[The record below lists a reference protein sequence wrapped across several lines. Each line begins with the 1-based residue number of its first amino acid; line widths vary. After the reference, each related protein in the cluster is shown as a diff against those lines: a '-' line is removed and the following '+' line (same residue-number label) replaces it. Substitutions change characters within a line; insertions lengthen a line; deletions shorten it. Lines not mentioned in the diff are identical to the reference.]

1 MHSVL
6 ARLRAEYRSRRVAW
20 LAVALVAGIGAGVVI
35 GLVAGARRT
44 ERAYPRLLEARNAS
58 DVLVAG
64 KNSFGLVGS
73 VDLDEVEKLPEV
85 AETTRVVASLVF
97 TGRTNDGRRIGPADV
112 FPVAAED
119 TRLGRTIET
128 WKILEGRRADP
139 TKIDEATASF
149 VLAER
154 LDIAVGDTIR
164 LHFVKAE
171 SFGIIASQLLSQL
184 GARLAGEP
192 GSEVTRIDQIA
203 DGPEVEFRVVGIEA
217 APDEFPPIPPDVA
230 PPLHLT
236 PAFSEM
242 YGSQIVANPLSY
254 VRLHRPSDLA
264 SFAQGVERLAPGEP
278 VGFITSRASLT
289 PRVQRSVGIVAN
301 ALRLLATLTFL
312 ALVFVLGQTVLRQAQ
327 FASRDDPT
335 LRALGMTRTEIVS
348 IGIARGAI
356 MGVLAA
362 FVAVVVGVLVSPL
375 MPIGIART
383 AELDPGI
390 SFDGIVLG
398 VGFLATMGLVAGLTF
413 LAAWRVTSPRVVA
426 ARRRARRT
434 RTFTGSRTPPTASVG
449 LHFALD
455 PGEPAGG
462 SGASTAIIGVALSIA
477 LLAGV
482 WGFRTSLQQLI
493 NTPHLYGWNW
503 DAKAGAPAL
512 PDIGEVLVPALSEF
526 PAVSALAAGTIS
538 QVEIRG
544 KRVDVLAID
553 DVIGQLA
560 PTVLEGRLPRTQS
573 EILVGRNTIA
583 LANAKI
589 GDHIG
594 VEVANTTARVRVVG
608 VGVFP
613 TYGDAGQLG
622 DGALMTYQGLQRV
635 LPEAKQNVFLIRFR
649 RNVDPV
655 AEFNALRRELE
666 PVPTRSSGR
675 PRDLEDLAEVESL
688 PAILGGIVA
697 LLAAATLAHTLIT
710 SVRRRQREIAV
721 LKTLGFRR
729 RQIAL
734 AVVWQTTTLVA
745 VALLIGLPLGLLLG
759 RLAWNVFAENLGTV
773 ATSAVPVVTTFVA
786 IPVTLAFAN
795 IVAAVPAWLA
805 GRTRPAAALRA
816 E

>member
-1 MHSVL
+1 
-6 ARLRAEYRSRRVAW
+6 
-20 LAVALVAGIGAGVVI
+20 
-35 GLVAGARRT
+35 
-44 ERAYPRLLEARNAS
+44 
-58 DVLVAG
+58 
-64 KNSFGLVGS
+64 
-73 VDLDEVEKLPEV
+73 
-85 AETTRVVASLVF
+85 
-97 TGRTNDGRRIGPADV
+97 
-112 FPVAAED
+112 
-119 TRLGRTIET
+119 
-128 WKILEGRRADP
+128 
-139 TKIDEATASF
+139 
-149 VLAER
+149 
-154 LDIAVGDTIR
+154 
-164 LHFVKAE
+164 
-171 SFGIIASQLLSQL
+171 
-184 GARLAGEP
+184 
-192 GSEVTRIDQIA
+192 
-203 DGPEVEFRVVGIEA
+203 
-217 APDEFPPIPPDVA
+217 
-230 PPLHLT
+230 
-236 PAFSEM
+236 
-242 YGSQIVANPLSY
+242 
-254 VRLHRPSDLA
+254 
-264 SFAQGVERLAPGEP
+264 
-278 VGFITSRASLT
+278 
-289 PRVQRSVGIVAN
+289 
-301 ALRLLATLTFL
+301 
-312 ALVFVLGQTVLRQAQ
+312 
-327 FASRDDPT
+327 
-335 LRALGMTRTEIVS
+335 
-348 IGIARGAI
+348 
-356 MGVLAA
+356 
-362 FVAVVVGVLVSPL
+362 
-375 MPIGIART
+375 
-383 AELDPGI
+383 
-390 SFDGIVLG
+390 
-398 VGFLATMGLVAGLTF
+398 
-413 LAAWRVTSPRVVA
+413 
-426 ARRRARRT
+426 
-434 RTFTGSRTPPTASVG
+434 
-449 LHFALD
+449 
-455 PGEPAGG
+455 
-462 SGASTAIIGVALSIA
+462 
-477 LLAGV
+477 V

-512 PDIGEVLVPALSEF
+512 PDIGDVLVPALSEF

-544 KRVDVLAID
+544 ERVDVLAID

-675 PRDLEDLAEVESL
+675 PRDLEELAEVESL

-773 ATSAVPVVTTFVA
+773 ATSAVPVVTTLVA